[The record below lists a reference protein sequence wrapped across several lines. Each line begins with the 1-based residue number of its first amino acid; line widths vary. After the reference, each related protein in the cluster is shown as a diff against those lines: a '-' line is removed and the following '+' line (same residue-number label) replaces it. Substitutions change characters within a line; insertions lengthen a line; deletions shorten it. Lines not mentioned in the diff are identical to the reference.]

1 MVMTNEATKIFEVW
15 NKSSKSLCTAYDSIF
30 DIMAVSYP
38 ESITKFY
45 RERGTQE
52 FAVMWTYPFNITK
65 LLIVNE
71 VGTIFMGTSL
81 GKIRAHQWPFTDSM
95 KFSKYF
101 TEIQL
106 HGTAITELRVTPDY
120 ALLISGAED
129 GSIFISKINAISE
142 GIPVNDCEVLSAFK
156 SSYKNY
162 KTLYYLQN
170 YLSTSS
176 SI

>member
-1 MVMTNEATKIFEVW
+1 
-15 NKSSKSLCTAYDSIF
+15 
-30 DIMAVSYP
+30 
-38 ESITKFY
+38 
-45 RERGTQE
+45 
-52 FAVMWTYPFNITK
+52 MWTYPYNITK
-65 LLIVNE
+65 FLIVNE

-106 HGTAITELRVTPDY
+106 HSAAITELRVTHDY
-120 ALLISGAED
+120 SLLISGAED
-129 GSIFISKINAISE
+129 GSIFISRINAISE
-142 GIPVNDCEVLSAFK
+142 GIPVNDAEVLSSFK

-162 KTLYYLQN
+162 KSLYYLQHYMN
-170 YLSTSS
+170 TSS